1 MEDYITIETARIAK
15 EKGFRI
21 KTYEY
26 FIGVRP
32 MSTVPQK
39 EDHNRSY
46 GDCGLEYTT
55 RPTQALLQKWLRD
68 EFKIYVSPRESL
80 SFDDTLEFI
89 CTVNG
94 KNVNHGI
101 KDKPINRYDKF
112 EEAFEDGLRYGLSLI
127 D

>member
-80 SFDDTLEFI
+80 SFDNTLEFI

-94 KNVNHGI
+94 KNVNHDI

>member
-80 SFDDTLEFI
+80 SFDNTLEFI

-94 KNVNHGI
+94 KHVNHDI